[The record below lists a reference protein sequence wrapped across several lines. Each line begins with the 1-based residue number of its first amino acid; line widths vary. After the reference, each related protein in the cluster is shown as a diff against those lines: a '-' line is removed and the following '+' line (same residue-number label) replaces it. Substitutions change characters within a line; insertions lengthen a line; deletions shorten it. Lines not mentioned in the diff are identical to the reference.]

1 MRSHKV
7 TKKEEL
13 SKRREP
19 CRALSLSRETEGF
32 PESISNDE
40 VDECLVIAA
49 WRKILECSAQG
60 SRTSGP
66 SLRPAAGGSFS
77 QGMRD
82 YFAIF
87 VTDSKKMHHGNSI
100 SRLIGLI

>member
-1 MRSHKV
+1 M
-7 TKKEEL
+7 T
-13 SKRREP
+13 
-19 CRALSLSRETEGF
+19 LSLSCEAEGF
-32 PESISNDE
+32 PYGIRDNE

-49 WRKILECSAQG
+49 WRKILECSAKG

-87 VTDSKKMHHGNSI
+87 VSASGRCISI
-100 SRLIGLI
+100 

>member
-1 MRSHKV
+1 M
-7 TKKEEL
+7 T
-13 SKRREP
+13 
-19 CRALSLSRETEGF
+19 LSLSCEAEGF
-32 PESISNDE
+32 PYGIRDNE

-49 WRKILECSAQG
+49 WRKILECSAKG

-87 VTDSKKMHHGNSI
+87 VTDSKTMHHGNSI

>member
-32 PESISNDE
+32 PESDSSGLNVPPVSLSNVPGVSETNVPPISGTN
-40 VDECLVIAA
+40 VPGI
-49 WRKILECSAQG
+49 
-60 SRTSGP
+60 
-66 SLRPAAGGSFS
+66 SL
-77 QGMRD
+77 
-82 YFAIF
+82 
-87 VTDSKKMHHGNSI
+87 
-100 SRLIGLI
+100 

>member
-1 MRSHKV
+1 M
-7 TKKEEL
+7 T
-13 SKRREP
+13 
-19 CRALSLSRETEGF
+19 LSLSREAEGF
-32 PESISNDE
+32 PESISDDE

-82 YFAIF
+82 FLLS
-87 VTDSKKMHHGNSI
+87 VCN
-100 SRLIGLI
+100 